1 MTRNSLAFSI
11 CLARL
16 LFQIYFKFNRVHQK
30 PFRDN
35 CGKFIQADS
44 IPDAQI
50 TESNDSCQTEKINN
64 GTFIHKSYGRQT
76 QYSSQLSDARN
87 HIMMTI
93 TTTNTTILQKQET
106 SVSRHPQL

>member
-35 CGKFIQADS
+35 CEKFIQADS

-64 GTFIHKSYGRQT
+64 GTFIHKSYGCQMQFKSALRC
-76 QYSSQLSDARN
+76 
-87 HIMMTI
+87 
-93 TTTNTTILQKQET
+93 QK
-106 SVSRHPQL
+106 SHNDDDYHY